1 MAPTGGA
8 LAELRRTN
16 LKKVV
21 SALRQ
26 SGTLSQSE
34 LARVTGLSE
43 ATVSNLVRVLIEE
56 GRVKLSKGRRNGRS
70 VNLVELDAAAEE
82 LALAVTVAREA
93 ITAAAVDHEGSVLAE
108 RSRLRGQE
116 TPYDEERSTLVELIQ
131 ELRAVDG
138 VSSRPLAGVGLALCV
153 SIDPVSNTVPVGF
166 GGHLPAFDPSW
177 YGADVTGE
185 LEDETGLPVR
195 LINDCDAALLAEV
208 RWGAARGCRDV
219 LYLHLS
225 SGVGGALI
233 LGGLLYR
240 GGLGGIGELGHSS
253 TDTSGRLCVCGNRG
267 CLETKVG
274 GEALLSHVAALHG
287 DDLALGRLAE
297 LARSGDP
304 GCVRIVTDAAQ
315 DIVSGLANVVAVLAP
330 QRFILGGELAAAG
343 PALLDPVSHGMQRM
357 ASPRNWRGNVV
368 LAELGGHAI
377 AIGAARFVFGGTE
390 LCLQSMK

>member
-1 MAPTGGA
+1 MVPSGGA

-16 LKKVV
+16 LEKVV

-26 SGTLSQSE
+26 GGTLSQSE
-34 LARVTGLSE
+34 LARATGLSE
-43 ATVSNLVRVLIEE
+43 ATVSNLVRVLVEDD
-56 GRVKLSKGRRNGRS
+56 RVKLSKGRRNGRS
-70 VNLVELDAAAEE
+70 VNLVELDAAAGE

-93 ITAAAVDHEGSVLAE
+93 ITAAAVDHEGTVLVE
-108 RSRLRGQE
+108 RSRPRVPE
-116 TPYDEERSTLVELIQ
+116 SPYGEERATIVELI
-131 ELRAVDG
+131 EAVRAVDG
-138 VSSRPLAGVGLALCV
+138 VASRPLAGVGLALCV
-153 SIDPVSNTVPVGF
+153 SIDPVSDTVPQGF

-185 LEDETGLPVR
+185 LEEETGLPVR

-225 SGVGGALI
+225 SGVGGAML

-240 GGLGGIGELGHSS
+240 GGSGGIGELGHSS
-253 TDTSGRLCVCGNRG
+253 TDTSGRLCLCGNRG

-274 GEALLSHVAALHG
+274 GEALLSHVADLHG
-287 DDLALGRLAE
+287 DDLTLGRLAE

-304 GCVRIVTDAAQ
+304 GCARIVTDAAQ
-315 DIVSGLANVVAVLAP
+315 DIVTGLANVVAVLAP
-330 QRFILGGELAAAG
+330 ECFVLGGELAAAG
-343 PALLDPVSHGMQRM
+343 PALLDPVSRGMRRM
-357 ASPRNWRGNVV
+357 ASPRNWRGSVV

-377 AIGAARFVFGGTE
+377 ARGAARYAFDGVD
-390 LCLQSMK
+390 LCLQSLK